1 MLEPEEEGADS
12 HSGSVIT
19 RRVDL
24 GRWSVSSSRRSVLQC
39 YLVSVAGAGDP
50 ALFSSCCFMEETLCS
65 PTLEIHYLL
74 WLRKMRSLR
83 RFNWLNGDSH
93 TSLGKLPLHVVGTAL
108 VSFPTLA

>member
-39 YLVSVAGAGDP
+39 YFVVIAGAGDP
-50 ALFSSCCFMEETLCS
+50 ALFSLCCFTKEILRS
-65 PTLEIHYLL
+65 LTLEIHYF
-74 WLRKMRSLR
+74 LRLRRMRSLK
-83 RFNWLNGDSH
+83 RFNCSMEIH
-93 TSLGKLPLHVVGTAL
+93 THLWKSSL
-108 VSFPTLA
+108 STL